1 MTSGT
6 EYEIKTA
13 IESSQLASICEGF
26 EWVSE
31 SKLSDQYF
39 DTADRRLFLAGVFV
53 RLRNGGRVDIKY
65 NADIND
71 VSHSHCSDTGYSY
84 PLSESD
90 KLVIREFIGEFLD
103 LGPESDI
110 LGSCLVPFVRIEK
123 LRNDYV
129 RPGLTLSVDEV
140 AGLGLFV
147 ELEADSVSHVSA
159 MYEIFRAHSL
169 DNLPVGYVEI
179 YLRSYNYPLY
189 LQGRYVLPD
198 DK

>member
-13 IESSQLASICEGF
+13 IESSQLVSICEGF

-39 DTADRRLFLAGVFV
+39 DTADRQLFVAGVFV
-53 RLRNGGRVDIKY
+53 RLRNGGRLDIKY
-65 NADIND
+65 NADISD
-71 VSHSHCSDTGYSY
+71 VSHSRCSDTGYPY
-84 PLSESD
+84 PLSERD
-90 KLVIREFIGEFLD
+90 ELEIREFIGEFID
-103 LGPESDI
+103 LGPGVDI
-110 LGSCLVPFVRIEK
+110 FGSCLVPFVRIEK
-123 LRNDYV
+123 LRNNYV

-147 ELEADSVSHVSA
+147 ELEADSVEHVSA
-159 MYEIFRAHSL
+159 MYEVFRAHSL
-169 DNLPVGYVEI
+169 NNLPVGYVEI
-179 YLRSYNYPLY
+179 YLRAYEYPLY
-189 LQGRYVLPD
+189 LRGRYVLPV